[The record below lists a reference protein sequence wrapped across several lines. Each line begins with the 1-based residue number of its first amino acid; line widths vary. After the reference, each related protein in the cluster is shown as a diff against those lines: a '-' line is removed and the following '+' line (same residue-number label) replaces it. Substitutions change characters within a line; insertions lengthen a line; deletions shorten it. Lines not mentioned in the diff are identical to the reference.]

1 MTPVDDKTRAETQAQ
16 YRFLVIN
23 LCRITGA
30 IMLVVGLAVI
40 AREAFGL
47 PKAAGYLLFLIG
59 IFDFLLVPVFLAKRW
74 KSKPEI

>member
-1 MTPVDDKTRAETQAQ
+1 VQAQ

-47 PKAAGYLLFLIG
+47 PKAAGYLLFLVG
-59 IFDFLLVPVFLAKRW
+59 LLDFLLVPVFLSKRW
-74 KSKPEI
+74 KSKPGL

>member
-1 MTPVDDKTRAETQAQ
+1 MTPEEETRAQ

-30 IMLVVGLAVI
+30 VMLVIGLAVI

-47 PKAAGYLLFLIG
+47 PKAAGYVLFLFG
-59 IFDFLLVPVFLAKRW
+59 MLDFLLVPVFLSKRW
-74 KSKPEI
+74 KSTPKI

>member
-1 MTPVDDKTRAETQAQ
+1 MTPMDDKARAEVQAQ

-30 IMLVVGLAVI
+30 IMLVVGLAII

-47 PKAAGYLLFLIG
+47 PKAAGYFLFLVG
-59 IFDFLLVPVFLAKRW
+59 MLDFLLVPVLLSKRW
-74 KSKPEI
+74 KSKPGL

>member
-1 MTPVDDKTRAETQAQ
+1 MTPTDDKSREETRAQF
-16 YRFLVIN
+16 RFLVIN

-47 PKAAGYLLFLIG
+47 PKALGFGLFLIG
-59 IFDFLLVPVFLAKRW
+59 MIGFMLVPVLLSKRW
-74 KSKPEI
+74 KSTPDK

>member
-1 MTPVDDKTRAETQAQ
+1 MTPMDDKARAEVQAQ

-47 PKAAGYLLFLIG
+47 PKAAG
-59 IFDFLLVPVFLAKRW
+59 
-74 KSKPEI
+74 

>member
-1 MTPVDDKTRAETQAQ
+1 MTPMDDKARAEAQAQ

-47 PKAAGYLLFLIG
+47 PKAAGYLLFLVG
-59 IFDFLLVPVFLAKRW
+59 ILDFLLVPVFLAKRW
-74 KSKPEI
+74 KSKPDI

>member
-1 MTPVDDKTRAETQAQ
+1 MTPTDDKAREETLAQ

-40 AREAFGL
+40 ARQAFGL
-47 PKAAGYLLFLIG
+47 PIAAGYVLFLVG
-59 IFDFLLVPVFLAKRW
+59 MFDFLVVPVFLAKRW
-74 KSKPEI
+74 KSKPLS

>member
-1 MTPVDDKTRAETQAQ
+1 MQAQ

-47 PKAAGYLLFLIG
+47 PKAAGYLLFLVG
-59 IFDFLLVPVFLAKRW
+59 ILDFLLVPVILSKRW
-74 KSKPEI
+74 KSKPGL

>member
-1 MTPVDDKTRAETQAQ
+1 MTPTDDKAREETQAQ

-40 AREAFGL
+40 ARQAFGL
-47 PKAAGYLLFLIG
+47 PIAAGYVLFLIG
-59 IFDFLLVPVFLAKRW
+59 MFAFLLVPLFLAKKW
-74 KSKPEI
+74 KSKPLP

>member
-1 MTPVDDKTRAETQAQ
+1 MNPMDDKAREEARSQ

-23 LCRITGA
+23 LCRISGA
-30 IMLVVGLAVI
+30 IMLVIGLAVI

-47 PKAAGYLLFLIG
+47 PKAAGYVLFFIG

-74 KSKPEI
+74 KSKPDI

>member
-1 MTPVDDKTRAETQAQ
+1 MTPEEETRAQ

-30 IMLVVGLAVI
+30 VMLVIGLAVI

-47 PKAAGYLLFLIG
+47 PKAAGYVLFLFG
-59 IFDFLLVPVFLAKRW
+59 MLDFLLVPVFLSKRW
-74 KSKPEI
+74 KSAPKI